1 MRKTLLCLLFAVS
14 LPARAEAQS
23 SPIYGTPA
31 TIAINPLNPSALSGL
46 SSVPCPTVVGGWSF
60 CNSVQQWVSMYN
72 HFQAE
77 KNQLLEMQANVQ
89 RFATYPQS
97 LAGNVQGDLQRVES
111 LVNQN
116 AGLSFTDQQIQS
128 TVARLFPSYVPGASY
143 AAYTGQ
149 LSTATRVSVLNALQ
163 VAGLEVSTTQRDADL
178 ATMVKNAV
186 ANATSPTQSVQ
197 ALAQL
202 LSVLIEQIQKEQRL
216 SAGSIQSA
224 GAYYLAQTSRKQTID
239 QAEQTALAQFQS
251 TMDVT
256 FPAMTQAQTASLA
269 TSSSGTR

>member
-1 MRKTLLCLLFAVS
+1 
-14 LPARAEAQS
+14 
-23 SPIYGTPA
+23 
-31 TIAINPLNPSALSGL
+31 
-46 SSVPCPTVVGGWSF
+46 
-60 CNSVQQWVSMYN
+60 MYN

-97 LAGNVQGDLQRVES
+97 LASNVQGDLQRVES

-128 TVARLFPSYVPGASY
+128 TVARLFPSYAPGASY
-143 AAYTGQ
+143 AAYTAQ
-149 LSTATRVSVLNALQ
+149 LSTATRASVLNALQ

-224 GAYYLAQTSRKQTID
+224 SAYYLAQTSRKQTID
-239 QAEQTALAQFQS
+239 QAEQTALALETNRQQASVNLVRALGGGWS
-251 TMDVT
+251 TTDLPSAARASNIDPIVLV
-256 FPAMTQAQTASLA
+256 PAA
-269 TSSSGTR
+269 R